1 MQHVIFPTSNLGFHP
16 KLLLE
21 NVSSLLEQY
30 VDYLSTYHVNITI
43 CTLLSWF
50 EDLKCVFF
58 RIIVLLVLEY

>member
-1 MQHVIFPTSNLGFHP
+1 MQRVIFPTSNLGFRP

-21 NVSSLLEQY
+21 NVSSLLRQY

-50 EDLKCVFF
+50 EDHKCSLF
-58 RIIVLLVLEY
+58 

>member
-30 VDYLSTYHVNITI
+30 VDYLSTYHENITI

-50 EDLKCVFF
+50 EDHKCSLF
-58 RIIVLLVLEY
+58 

>member
-30 VDYLSTYHVNITI
+30 VDYLSTYHVHVITI

-50 EDLKCVFF
+50 EDHKFTLF
-58 RIIVLLVLEY
+58 